1 MEKTLKIMNPIT
13 HMNNIQQNIITSYF
27 LFKKNKENGVYSCL
41 TQENIPSFF
50 GYIFSI
56 IKYFIFFDI
65 LFYLVF
71 AK

>member
-41 TQENIPSFF
+41 TQENI
-50 GYIFSI
+50 
-56 IKYFIFFDI
+56 IKNIDI
-65 LFYLVF
+65 MCAVLP
-71 AK
+71 